1 MLTGPLTDDNSSF
14 TRSIKIQTFQF
25 LLLKMGTKAE
35 NGCECFEV
43 QIQGLL
49 RLTGADPCF
58 TLYSLQI
65 GITNQAS
72 LEVNISYRL
81 DLRPSGPME
90 LHRFHVTWN
99 GRRVTVIGRVK
110 VLQIFKNNFKYL
122 KWHKF
127 KRYYEAIELVCWYL
141 DGLISFA

>member
-1 MLTGPLTDDNSSF
+1 
-14 TRSIKIQTFQF
+14 
-25 LLLKMGTKAE
+25 MGTKAE

-65 GITNQAS
+65 GITNKAS

-90 LHRFHVTWN
+90 LHRFHVT
-99 GRRVTVIGRVK
+99 
-110 VLQIFKNNFKYL
+110 
-122 KWHKF
+122 
-127 KRYYEAIELVCWYL
+127 
-141 DGLISFA
+141 